1 MEQRQMEHRQAQA
14 DRARRP
20 QDARASDEE
29 SAGVFEA
36 RAQALMAQAED
47 VLSRFGTDMLEAFRR
62 DATVREKVLSGEW
75 DFYIA
80 YGWLLG
86 RESAQR
92 RSVPAAVRAPNNAN
106 TRQSVAGLSAKWRR
120 WTSAWRAAKSSTC
133 DKKEEKPIWQCLTI

>member
-1 MEQRQMEHRQAQA
+1 MEHRPAQA

-106 TRQSVAGLSAKWRR
+106 TRQSVAGLSEREMEALDERLAR
-120 WTSAWRAAKSSTC
+120 GEVIDLR
-133 DKKEEKPIWQCLTI
+133 

>member
-1 MEQRQMEHRQAQA
+1 MEHRQAQA

-62 DATVREKVLSGEW
+62 DATVRELSL
-75 DFYIA
+75 IH
-80 YGWLLG
+80 
-86 RESAQR
+86 
-92 RSVPAAVRAPNNAN
+92 
-106 TRQSVAGLSAKWRR
+106 
-120 WTSAWRAAKSSTC
+120 
-133 DKKEEKPIWQCLTI
+133 I